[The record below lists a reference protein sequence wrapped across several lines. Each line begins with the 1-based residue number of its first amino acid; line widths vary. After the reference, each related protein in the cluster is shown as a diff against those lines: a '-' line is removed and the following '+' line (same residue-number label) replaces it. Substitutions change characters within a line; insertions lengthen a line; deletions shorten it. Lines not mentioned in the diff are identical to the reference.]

1 MMKRALNNSAGF
13 TLVELLSSLMII
25 ALIGAVI
32 ASVSAAL
39 SNAQSHSDTLT
50 EIIQS
55 GRSGTMQLSAKLR
68 KAKLITAASTNEMAL
83 WGNDANN
90 DKQINVDEI
99 MLIQYVPNKQIVE
112 RWQITFP
119 DTLPPILRKILN
131 KPQQLSNLT
140 SIDNVRKLLSR
151 PIYLRYLSKKTLIT
165 DVLDFRILANPTPP
179 MTRLVL
185 MRLTVGKDKQKIT
198 ITNAV
203 RLRADMTSSIIMENG
218 QYSLQSNQSPT
229 AGSGSNNNDDNDD
242 DSPNPPFRRPPR
254 RPWLP
259 PIRPF

>member
-1 MMKRALNNSAGF
+1 M
-13 TLVELLSSLMII
+13 ELLSSLMII

-50 EIIQS
+50 EVIQS
-55 GRSGTMQLSAKLR
+55 GRSGTMQLGAKLR
-68 KAKLITAASTNEMAL
+68 KAKLITAASTNEMVL
-83 WGNDANN
+83 WSIDANN

-99 MLIQYVPNKQIVE
+99 MLVQYVPHKQIVE

-119 DTLPPILRKILN
+119 DTLSPILRKILN

-140 SIDNVRKLLSR
+140 SIDNVRELLNRS
-151 PIYLRYLSKKTLIT
+151 IYSRYLSKETLIT
-165 DVLDFRILANPTPP
+165 NVLDFKISVNPTPP

-185 MRLTVGKDKQKIT
+185 MRLTVGKDRQRIT

-203 RLRADMTSSIIMENG
+203 RLRADMTDSIILENG
-218 QYSLQSNQSPT
+218 QFSL
-229 AGSGSNNNDDNDD
+229 
-242 DSPNPPFRRPPR
+242 
-254 RPWLP
+254 
-259 PIRPF
+259 

>member
-1 MMKRALNNSAGF
+1 M
-13 TLVELLSSLMII
+13 LV
-25 ALIGAVI
+25 
-32 ASVSAAL
+32 
-39 SNAQSHSDTLT
+39 
-50 EIIQS
+50 
-55 GRSGTMQLSAKLR
+55 
-68 KAKLITAASTNEMAL
+68 
-83 WGNDANN
+83 
-90 DKQINVDEI
+90 
-99 MLIQYVPNKQIVE
+99 QYVPNKQIVE

-140 SIDNVRKLLSR
+140 SIDNVRELLNRS
-151 PIYLRYLSKKTLIT
+151 IYSRYLSKETLIT
-165 DVLDFRILANPTPP
+165 NVLGFRISVNPTPP

-203 RLRADMTSSIIMENG
+203 RLRADMTNSIILENG
-218 QYSLQSNQSPT
+218 QFSLQSNQSPT
-229 AGSGSNNNDDNDD
+229 TGSGSNNNNDDD
-242 DSPNPPFRRPPR
+242 DSPNPPSRRPPR

>member
-1 MMKRALNNSAGF
+1 MKRLINNSTGF
-13 TLVELLSSLMII
+13 TLVELLSSLMIL

-55 GRSGTMQLSAKLR
+55 GRSGTMQLGAKLR
-68 KAKLITAASTNEMAL
+68 KAKLITAASTNEMVL
-83 WGNDANN
+83 WSIDANN

-99 MLIQYVPNKQIVE
+99 MLVQYVPHKQIVE

-140 SIDNVRKLLSR
+140 SIDNVRELLSR
-151 PIYLRYLSKKTLIT
+151 AIYSRYLSKETLIT
-165 DVLDFRILANPTPP
+165 NVLGFKISANPTPP

-185 MRLTVGKDKQKIT
+185 MRLTVGKDRQRIT

-203 RLRADMTSSIIMENG
+203 RLRADMTNSIILENG
-218 QYSLQSNQSPT
+218 QFSLQSNQSPT
-229 AGSGSNNNDDNDD
+229 TGSGSNNNNDDD
-242 DSPNPPFRRPPR
+242 DSPAPPSRRPPR